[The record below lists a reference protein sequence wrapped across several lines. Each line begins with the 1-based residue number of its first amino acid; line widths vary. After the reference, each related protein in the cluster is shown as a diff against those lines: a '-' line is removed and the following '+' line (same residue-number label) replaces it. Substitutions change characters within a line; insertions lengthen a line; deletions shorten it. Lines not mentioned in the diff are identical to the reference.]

1 MRTGKSPEL
10 DIEYCEDKMMEA
22 IASYQ
27 NKSQKINK
35 IPIFTKY
42 LLCARNLDEIETRT
56 KEMLLCCENL
66 GKRFIENA
74 IKRKGF

>member
-56 KEMLLCCENL
+56 KEMLLCCEN
-66 GKRFIENA
+66 
-74 IKRKGF
+74 